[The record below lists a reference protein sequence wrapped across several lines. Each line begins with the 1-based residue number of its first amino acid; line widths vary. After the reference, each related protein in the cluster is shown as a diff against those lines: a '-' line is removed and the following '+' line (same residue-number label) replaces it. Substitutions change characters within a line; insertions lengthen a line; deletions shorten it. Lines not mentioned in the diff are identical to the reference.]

1 MFFINVL
8 QDRVEQLLQSCHFN
22 PEWLA
27 APLTEAAGRG
37 HVEVTQAG
45 HVEVTFA
52 DLEDLKKGSVQE
64 PDVSR
69 LLLNR
74 CVMKVYQGCFG
85 KLF

>member
-1 MFFINVL
+1 MAAPCNFLFL
-8 QDRVEQLLQSCHFN
+8 QERVEQLLQSCHFN

-52 DLEDLKKGSVQE
+52 DLAGLKKE
-64 PDVSR
+64 VSS
-69 LLLNR
+69 
-74 CVMKVYQGCFG
+74 KQT
-85 KLF
+85 